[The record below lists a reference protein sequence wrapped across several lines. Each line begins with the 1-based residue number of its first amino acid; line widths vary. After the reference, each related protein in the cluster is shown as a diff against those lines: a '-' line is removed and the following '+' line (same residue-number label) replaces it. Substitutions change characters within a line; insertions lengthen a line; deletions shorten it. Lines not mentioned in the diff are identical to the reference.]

1 MSRLLA
7 PLARRRSAADDG
19 MSVLEIVIAISI
31 LLFVMLA
38 LWSLMLASTT
48 MGQNAKAR
56 ALAVET
62 ANGYIEAVRAM
73 PYAEVGLTGNDP
85 TGTLVPDKR
94 YTQGGFDVQ
103 VVPTVSWEVT
113 SGVKTYKVLSIRVA
127 VTAGTRQLATYTT
140 KTYIRDRRSGVTS
153 NVTEPSIK
161 FVSDSPGSPENQAIV
176 FGSRYVTVKADSS
189 GDSPEWGVP
198 LASIVV
204 AGNDVVLTGS
214 ETASWTPPA
223 NSYLLTKSVYW
234 DTTAWG
240 DGNVLLVAS
249 AKNTASMLGI
259 DVRYVVVDNLPP
271 NVAPSSVTP
280 TSTATNVAVPL
291 QWLPSWDGTLEVP
304 RYYLTIY
311 QQGLSDSS
319 DSFTSW
325 APSYATYETPLSR
338 PGPEIPYTLSTSSFS
353 RYAIGVK
360 GCGPRWNAS
369 SLPAWTSAEAYSP
382 AFYSRPVLTVGSA
395 GEHSHTLS
403 VSPPTFPATGVV
415 YTWYRDTYTGSAWTG
430 WATVATTTEP
440 THPADH
446 LDEHVYRFRVKV
458 DFTPTSGVPSTTGSQ
473 VITQD
478 NTHDYAFSAPA
489 DWTQWW

>member
-1 MSRLLA
+1 MSRLSA
-7 PLARRRSAADDG
+7 PQIRRRSTADDG

-31 LLFVMLA
+31 LLFVMVA

-62 ANGYIEAVRAM
+62 ANGYIEAVRSM
-73 PYAEVGLTGNDP
+73 PYTEVGLAGNDP

-94 YTQGGFDVQ
+94 YNQGGLDVQ

-113 SGVKTYKVLSIRVA
+113 SGVPTYKVLSIRVT
-127 VTAGTRQLATYTT
+127 VMAGTRQLATYTT

-153 NVTEPSIK
+153 NVTEPSVK
-161 FVSDSPGSPENQAIV
+161 FVSDTPGSPENQSVV
-176 FGSRYVTVKADSS
+176 FDWCYVTVKADSS

-214 ETASWTPPA
+214 ETASWTAPTGA
-223 NSYLLTKSVYW
+223 FLLTKSVNW
-234 DTTAWG
+234 DTRTWG

-271 NVAPSSVTP
+271 NVAPSSVMP

-291 QWLPSWDGTLEVP
+291 QWMPSTDGTLEVP
-304 RYYLTIY
+304 RYYLTVY
-311 QQGLSDSS
+311 RQGLSDG
-319 DSFTSW
+319 DSFASW
-325 APSYATYETPLSR
+325 AQTYATHETPLSR
-338 PGPEIPYTLSTSSFS
+338 IGPEVPYTLPAGSFS
-353 RYAIGVK
+353 RYVLGVK
-360 GCGPRWNAS
+360 GCGPRWNAY
-369 SLPAWTSAEAYSP
+369 SLPTWTSAEAYSP

-430 WATVATTTEP
+430 WAAVATTTDP
-440 THPADH
+440 TYPADH
-446 LDEHVYRFRVKV
+446 LDEHLYRFRVKV
-458 DFTPTSGVPSTTGSQ
+458 DFTPTSGVASTTGSQ
-473 VITQD
+473 VITQL